1 MRSTIYKTMVKQIA
15 SLQIILGFVMLVPSV
30 VAIIYREWYSL
41 AGFLT
46 AGLFAIVLGYSLYR
60 LFDKTEEPQY
70 KHSLAIAAMGW
81 LMIMIFGA
89 IPYFIIAWFTP
100 IEVMQIFVPEGAD
113 YTSSLINFR
122 NPLHSIFESTSAF
135 TTTGLTMAYH
145 EPSVGRAINF
155 YRHFSQFIGGA
166 GFIVMALAIF
176 RSLPG
181 QGAVFMY
188 GSEASGTKL
197 RTNVIQTA
205 RAIWKVYLFITLIVF
220 IILFV
225 GTLIILPDYSVAEA
239 LFDSVNH
246 AMAGQSTGG
255 FSNLDDSIATYK
267 SPAMEWLYIFP
278 MLIGGMSLPFLYR
291 FVFLKQ
297 FSLIWKDIQTRAIII
312 ASIIGGAILSLCL
325 YNSGTIVAPIRE
337 GMFQFATAIT
347 TTGWQTSNIGAWDD
361 LSVLVI
367 VFGAMIVGGS
377 AGGTVG
383 GIKIIRALLLQK
395 GLRWHI
401 GKVFFSK
408 NSINAVKFNHKI
420 MLPEEMN
427 AELSRAG
434 IFTLIYLIF
443 VFISTLFTVYY
454 MSADYSL
461 ADAVFESASAQGTV
475 GLSTGISDPGM
486 SPVLEGVYIIQ
497 MWAGRI
503 EIIPILVLL
512 RVIIYGTKP
521 RII

>member
-1 MRSTIYKTMVKQIA
+1 MTKQLA
-15 SLQIILGFVMLVPSV
+15 SLLIILGVVMLIPSI
-30 VAIIYREWYSL
+30 VAILYQEWYSL
-41 AGFLT
+41 AGFIL
-46 AGLFAIVLGYSLYR
+46 AGLSTTILGYFLYH
-60 LFDKTEEPQY
+60 LFERTEEPQY
-70 KHSLAIAAMGW
+70 KHALAIAAMGW
-81 LMIMIFGA
+81 LMIILFGA
-89 IPYFIIAWFTP
+89 IPYLIIAWITP
-100 IEVMQIFVPEGAD
+100 IEVMQFFVPQGSD
-113 YTSSLINFR
+113 YASSLVNFR
-122 NPLHSIFESTSAF
+122 NPLHCLFESTSAF

-166 GFIVMALAIF
+166 GFIVMSLAIF
-176 RSLPG
+176 QSLPSG

-205 RAIWKVYLFITLIVF
+205 RAIWKVYLLITLIVF
-220 IILFV
+220 IILFL
-225 GTLIILPDYSVAEA
+225 GTILVLPNYPIQEA
-239 LFDSVNH
+239 LFDSINH

-291 FVFLKQ
+291 FIFLKQ

-312 ASIIGGAILSLCL
+312 ASILGGVVLSLCL
-325 YNSGTIVAPIRE
+325 YNAGIVPSPIRE

-361 LSVLVI
+361 LSILVI
-367 VFGAMIVGGS
+367 VFGAMIVGGC

-395 GLRWHI
+395 GLKWHI
-401 GKVFFSK
+401 SKVFFPK
-408 NSINAVKFNHKI
+408 NAIKAVKFDNKI

-427 AELSRAG
+427 AELAKAG

-443 VFISTLFTVYY
+443 VFISTLFTVYF
-454 MSADYSL
+454 MPGDYTL

-486 SPVLEGVYIIQ
+486 SPILETVYIIQ

-512 RVIIYGTKP
+512 RLIFYGTKP
-521 RII
+521 RIV